1 MRIIDL
7 TRKIY
12 AGMSVFPGDPGVTLD
27 LVSSHGKDVCQVT
40 ELRFGSHTGTHL
52 DAPLHFLKD
61 RMSLSELPLDTFVG
75 EAVCLRAKLYYAGGE
90 AHPVIELADS
100 DKCKIRT
107 GDRVIISTGWEEKS
121 GTDAFFQNYPIFSAE
136 LLAFLMNMKIH
147 MIGIDLPT
155 VEAVESVGDPFAMHR
170 MILSRGIVPV
180 EGLVNLSGL
189 IGRRFFFS
197 AAPLLLDN
205 GDGSPVRA
213 YAMVED

>member
-7 TRKIY
+7 TSKIY

-52 DAPLHFLKD
+52 DAPIHFFKD
-61 RMSLSELPLDTFVG
+61 KKSLSELPLDTFVG

-100 DKCKIRT
+100 DKCKIRP

-121 GTDAFFQNYPIFSAE
+121 GTDAFFRNYPIFSAE
-136 LLAFLMNMKIH
+136 LLVFLMNMKIR
-147 MIGIDLPT
+147 MIGSDIPT
-155 VEAVESVGDPFAMHR
+155 VEAVESAGDPLAMHR

-189 IGRRFFFS
+189 TGRRFFFS
-197 AAPLLLDN
+197 AAPLLLEN

-213 YAMVED
+213 YAMVEE

>member
-1 MRIIDL
+1 MKIIDL

-12 AGMSVFPGDPGVTLD
+12 AGMTVFPGDPGVTLN
-27 LVSSHGKDVCQVT
+27 LMSSHGKDVCQVT

-61 RMSLSELPLDTFVG
+61 KRALSELPLDTFVG
-75 EAVCLRAKLYYAGGE
+75 EAICLRAKLYYAGGE

-100 DKCKIRT
+100 DKCKIRP
-107 GDRVIISTGWEEKS
+107 GDRVILSTGWEEKS
-121 GTDAFFQNYPIFSAE
+121 GTAAYFEFYPVFSAE
-136 LLAFLMNMKIH
+136 LLAFLMSMKIR

-170 MILSRGIVPV
+170 MILSRGIIPV
-180 EGLVNLSGL
+180 EGLVNISGL
-189 IGRRFFFS
+189 AGCRFFFS
-197 AAPLLLDN
+197 AAPLLLEN

-213 YAMVED
+213 YAMIEE